1 MSEYKRW
8 QAKNF
13 QYSYTLTKAIA
24 IAIATK
30 QMNRYG
36 VPSAT
41 LKANSSP
48 LGHHVHQKY
57 SLPAL
62 KNKVDL

>member
-8 QAKNF
+8 QTKNF
-13 QYSYTLTKAIA
+13 QCSYTLTKAIAIA

-48 LGHHVHQKY
+48 LGHHIRQKFFIGVKKQ
-57 SLPAL
+57 S
-62 KNKVDL
+62 